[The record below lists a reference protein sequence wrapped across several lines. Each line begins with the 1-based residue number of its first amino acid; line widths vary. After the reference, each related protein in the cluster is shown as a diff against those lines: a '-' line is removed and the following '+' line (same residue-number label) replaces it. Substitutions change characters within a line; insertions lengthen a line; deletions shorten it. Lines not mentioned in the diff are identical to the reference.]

1 MPTLSPK
8 RRNSTLKRSG
18 EQSRKS
24 GSQRESTLTE
34 PDVRADVLGAGVIEP
49 LEDDAAIKAD
59 PVRVAIV
66 VQEEEEGAGCGG
78 GVAGSPW

>member
-1 MPTLSPK
+1 MRPCPPTIAGFCEADDDLVAEAAEPD
-8 RRNSTLKRSG
+8 LDAV
-18 EQSRKS
+18 
-24 GSQRESTLTE
+24 E

-49 LEDDAAIKAD
+49 LEDDAAINAD

-66 VQEEEEGAGCGG
+66 LQEEDEGAGWGG